1 MTEKSVTPNVGT
13 IDKDAAGS
21 AEPPSLLGRIGRFLK
36 MASGEPIDP
45 IVPGDVPVRLTN
57 PVLLSW
63 QHDPF
68 TIKLGDIALECHPD
82 LSIDGDE
89 PNGLRE
95 WVVHAGP
102 RSDEAVPKFIR
113 IAEGEAVVFGRC
125 SELQADFFG
134 YGRSIADRHVKISN
148 RKGDLRIQPLDR
160 DGSTTLS
167 TSPSATSLAAARRE
181 RLMRLPAILGR
192 ALATFDDEEAF
203 DKLREV
209 NDAIAAEPYREQNE
223 EGDPGGI
230 IRFPDEMPVIIM
242 GDVHA
247 RVDNVLRVLTENGVL
262 PALERGELAL
272 VFLGDLVHSEAT
284 GELEDMT
291 SSVLVFDLFCML
303 KLRFPKNVFYVHG
316 NHESFSED
324 VGKGGVLQGLLF
336 RKHLKK
342 QRGKAYLK
350 EMEVLFD
357 QLAYVVHGKH
367 FAACHGA
374 PVRSKVDRQ
383 TLVNIRR
390 YPGLQYELTW
400 NRLRQGNRPA
410 GYGKGSVKRFRQ
422 TLGLPKLAP
431 MIVAHNPQSEDGT
444 LWLNVGEIEGHHIVY
459 SARTDRL
466 AIMVISD
473 GTSWPLE
480 LLTDPAL
487 AHLAP

>member
-1 MTEKSVTPNVGT
+1 MTEENGSRSVGA
-13 IDKDAAGS
+13 IDKDAAGP
-21 AEPPSLLGRIGRFLK
+21 AAPPTLLERIGRLFK
-36 MASGEPIDP
+36 MASGEHVDL
-45 IVPGDVPVRLTN
+45 IVPGDVPVRLTGS
-57 PVLLSW
+57 VRLCW

-68 TIKLGDIALECHPD
+68 VMKLGEIALECHPD
-82 LSIDGDE
+82 LSIGGDE

-95 WVVHAGP
+95 WVVRAGP
-102 RSDEAVPKFIR
+102 RSEEALPKFIR
-113 IAEGEAVVFGRC
+113 IAEGKAVVFGRC
-125 SELQADFFG
+125 NELQTEFFG
-134 YGRSIADRHVKISN
+134 YDRSIADRHVKISN

-160 DGSTTLS
+160 EGSTTLS
-167 TSPSATSLAAARRE
+167 TSPSVVSMAAARRE
-181 RLMRLPAILGR
+181 RLMRLPAILGQ
-192 ALATFDDEEAF
+192 ALARFDDEEAL
-203 DKLREV
+203 DKLSEV
-209 NDAIAAEPYREQNE
+209 NSAIAAEPYREQND

-262 PALERGELAL
+262 SALERGELAL
-272 VFLGDLVHSEAT
+272 VFLGDLVHSEAA
-284 GELEDMT
+284 GGLEDMT
-291 SSVLVFDLFCML
+291 SSVLILDLFCMM
-303 KLRFPKNVFYVHG
+303 KLRFPRNVFYIRG
-316 NHESFSED
+316 NHESFSEE

-350 EMEVLFD
+350 EAEALFD
-357 QLAYVVHGKH
+357 QLAYVAHGKN

-374 PVRSKVDRQ
+374 PIRSKVDRL

-422 TLGLPKLAP
+422 TLGLPKHAP
-431 MIVAHNPQSEDGT
+431 MIVAHNPQSADGT
-444 LWLNVGEIEGHHIVY
+444 LWLNVGDIEGHHIIY
-459 SARTDRL
+459 SARAERL
-466 AIMVISD
+466 AIMVFSD
-473 GTSWPLE
+473 GASWPLE

-487 AHLAP
+487 ADLDP